1 MEEFVARC
9 VMGMH
14 TRDDGGASP
23 QPHSAFLR
31 KQSYLSSVCITRCA
45 AEGQHCARQVLGYL
59 PRCGC
64 AVPRGTKSIAKLSA
78 LNWGPRRVARAV
90 QRGVRH
96 AHDPLPH
103 LHACRTARPP
113 PFPSFGRQQFDSAL
127 APSLSFSSSVNN
139 SEIHTYRSV
148 WRTSQP
154 LSHGCTVFAIAPRA
168 RIPMIHENSLRISEL
183 KALEDAIAFVRD
195 LFGDGAP
202 GSFSRQ
208 LFAPTSTAAD
218 DFMPPLSPLLGV
230 HRLN

>member
-1 MEEFVARC
+1 VHTELPRGPLSYAGASLPARRTKEQGMEEFVARC

-90 QRGVRH
+90 QRGVRN
-96 AHDPLPH
+96 AHDHLLH

-113 PFPSFGRQQFDSAL
+113 PLPSFARQQL
-127 APSLSFSSSVNN
+127 TRPSP
-139 SEIHTYRSV
+139 
-148 WRTSQP
+148 P
-154 LSHGCTVFAIAPRA
+154 LLPFPVPSTTAKSTPTGQC
-168 RIPMIHENSLRISEL
+168 
-183 KALEDAIAFVRD
+183 
-195 LFGDGAP
+195 GAP
-202 GSFSRQ
+202 PNLWHMDARSLPSRR
-208 LFAPTSTAAD
+208 AHAS
-218 DFMPPLSPLLGV
+218 
-230 HRLN
+230 R